1 MPTLDEHPA
10 SSIIKMLNVGDSGA
24 GKTGQLVSLV
34 EEGYKLWVL
43 DYDKG
48 LDIIVNILRAKGKS
62 HLLKNVTYET
72 IAEKITFVKGKAFIS
87 KPPVAFR
94 AAGNTLEQWNANSFT
109 SNDII
114 VLDTLNTFSQS
125 AFNDMLFIAGRLN
138 LPGDAGLPRIQDYGM
153 MATAVLTFID
163 ALTSVSQSKL
173 DSEGNK
179 TTIPGLDCH
188 VIINTHVKYLSPEDE
203 ALLASRDKQLE
214 FSRAIGVPEAK
225 GQEISRNI
233 AKYFNTLVHSANT
246 GNGPVKKR
254 EILTLNTGV
263 LGTKSSNPVTVKDR
277 YPIETGLADLFADIL
292 GHRGPLHPTTTTKGT

>member
-1 MPTLDEHPA
+1 MPTLDDHPA
-10 SSIIKMLNVGDSGA
+10 SSIIKMLNVGDSGS

-34 EEGYKLWVL
+34 EAGYKLWVL

-48 LDIIVNILRAKGKS
+48 LDIIVNILRSKGKA

-72 IAEKITFVKGKAFIS
+72 ISEKIVFQKGKARIS
-87 KPPVAFR
+87 SPPTAFR
-94 AAGNTLEQWNANSFT
+94 AAGNVLEQWGADKFTAN
-109 SNDII
+109 DVI
-114 VLDTLNTFSQS
+114 VLDTLNTFSQA
-125 AFNDMLFIAGRLN
+125 AFNDMLFLAGRLN
-138 LPGDAGLPRIQDYGM
+138 LAGDAGLPRIQDYGM

-163 ALTSVSQSKL
+163 ALTAVSKKTI
-173 DSEGNK
+173 DAEGK
-179 TTIPGLDCH
+179 ETIIPGLDCH

-263 LGTKSSNPVTVKDR
+263 LGTKTSNPVTVKDK
-277 YPIETGLADLFADIL
+277 YPIETGLAELFADIL
-292 GHRGPLHPTTTTKGT
+292 GHRGPLTTTPTKEAK